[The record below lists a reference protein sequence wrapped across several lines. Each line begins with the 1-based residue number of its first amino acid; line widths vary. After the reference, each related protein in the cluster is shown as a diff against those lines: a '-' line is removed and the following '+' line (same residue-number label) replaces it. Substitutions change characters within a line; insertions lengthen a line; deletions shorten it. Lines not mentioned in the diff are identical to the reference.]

1 MSSRPILAPFSVLS
15 AESMGA
21 SFSSEPTF
29 IPNISAV
36 SYEASWS
43 GSTPIGT
50 LAVEVSNSVTTN
62 ADGSIRNAGNW
73 TVLTSTAVSG
83 NTGSI
88 FFDVTITA
96 GLATRLTYTRSSGTG
111 SMDAIVN
118 GKVS

>member
-1 MSSRPILAPFSVLS
+1 MSSRPILAPFSVLE
-15 AESMGA
+15 AQSMGA
-21 SFSSEPTF
+21 SFNSEPTF
-29 IPNISAV
+29 IPNISAI

-43 GSTPIGT
+43 GTTPVGS
-50 LAVEVSNSVTTN
+50 LAVEVSNSVTLN

-73 TVLTSTAVSG
+73 TILTSSAVSG

-96 GLATRLTYTRSSGTG
+96 GLATRLAYTRTSGTG
-111 SMDAIVN
+111 TMDAIVN